1 MEQKVQLLT
10 QIVENIEK
18 VIVGKREQI
27 EMVIVALMCD
37 SHVLIEDIPGTGKTS
52 LVSALSRSIACEFSR
67 IQFTPDIL
75 PSDITGFSVYN
86 QKTSTFEYRQGAVLS
101 NLVLADEINRTSP
114 KTQSSLL
121 EVMEEKQVTV
131 DGYTMPMARPFMV
144 VATQN
149 PIEYLGTF
157 PLPEAQ
163 LDRFFLRVSL
173 GYPTAAQECEMLAR
187 FQGKSPIESL
197 APVATGEQ
205 IVEIQQ
211 EVEKVYVNDII
222 IGYIV
227 MIVSST
233 RKSPLILLGASPRSS
248 IALLRAAKAWAYY
261 SGRDY
266 VLPDDVQK
274 MAPYV
279 LSHRIKLKQEAIG
292 DNLSAVNIIKNVV
305 AQIKVPRTEQ

>member
-10 QIVENIEK
+10 QIVDNVEK
-18 VIVGKREQI
+18 VIVGKREEI
-27 EMVIVALMCD
+27 EMVLVALMCG

-86 QKTSTFEYRQGAVLS
+86 QKNASFEYRPGAVMS

-131 DGYTMPMARPFMV
+131 DGHTLPMANPFMV
-144 VATQN
+144 IATQN

-163 LDRFFLRVSL
+163 LDRFFIRISL
-173 GYPTAAQECEMLAR
+173 GYPTAVQECEMLTR
-187 FQGKSPIESL
+187 FQGRSPIETL
-197 APVATGEQ
+197 EPVATGEQ
-205 IVEIQQ
+205 IIEIQQ
-211 EVEKVYVNDII
+211 EVEQVFVSDLI

-227 MIVSST
+227 MIVSAT
-233 RKSPLILLGASPRSS
+233 RKNPLILLGASPRSS
-248 IALLRAAKAWAYY
+248 IALLKAAKAWAFYN
-261 SGRDY
+261 GREY

-279 LSHRIKLKQEAIG
+279 LSHRVKLKQEAIG
-292 DNLSAVNIIKNVV
+292 DNLSAVEVIQGIV
-305 AQIKVPRTEQ
+305 AQTKVPRNEQ